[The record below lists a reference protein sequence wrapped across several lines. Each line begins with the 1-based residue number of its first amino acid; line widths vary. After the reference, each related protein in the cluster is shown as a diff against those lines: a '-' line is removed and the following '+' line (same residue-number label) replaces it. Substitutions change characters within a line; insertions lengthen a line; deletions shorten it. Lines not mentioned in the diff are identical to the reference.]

1 MDFYK
6 LISLLSPS
14 IFIFIGLIM
23 KFSNN
28 ERQFGLFLKYKKYWF
43 YFILVGMFSFL
54 IELYK
59 FLYLD

>member
-1 MDFYK
+1 MDFYQ

-14 IFIFIGLIM
+14 IFIFIGLVM

-28 ERQFGLFLKYKKYWF
+28 GRQFGLFLKYKKYWF
-43 YFILVGMFSFL
+43 FFILGGLFSFL
-54 IELYK
+54 MELYK